1 MNYVVCI
8 LLLIT
13 YTVHKTLFEI
23 LTSELFHNA
32 ISSLFWVL
40 IEQLSMPYKHQLLIE
55 ERKNVITIIPWSSL
69 CILFYVKCMSTSSF
83 LKSRHHHHCALKTFW
98 VCMCSSTR
106 WVKVMNIYSFHR
118 HFMTPVSTTLG
129 NENERTY
136 IYMFIE
142 KMTKK
147 TLVIISIWYWW

>member
-1 MNYVVCI
+1 M
-8 LLLIT
+8 
-13 YTVHKTLFEI
+13 
-23 LTSELFHNA
+23 
-32 ISSLFWVL
+32 
-40 IEQLSMPYKHQLLIE
+40 SMPYKHQLLIE
-55 ERKNVITIIPWSSL
+55 ERENVITIIPWSSL

-136 IYMFIE
+136 MYVYWKDDKKNLGDHFNLILMIDERRKRKRHLLIYFKQNVWQAKI
-142 KMTKK
+142 
-147 TLVIISIWYWW
+147 Y